1 MLGVAEGATALILSS
16 KDVFRN
22 FSFNF
27 SGTITNRIIFGAT
40 VANCPRD
47 LASPSCTKRL
57 VILACPLIKG
67 CKIPPFSVRR
77 GNLPAFVRDRGVR
90 TRTVVIDS
98 CDRRCD
104 R

>member
-1 MLGVAEGATALILSS
+1 MALVLSS
-16 KDVFRN
+16 KDHFPN
-22 FSFNF
+22 GSFNCR
-27 SGTITNRIIFGAT
+27 GPMTNRIIFGAT

-57 VILACPLIKG
+57 VALACPLING
-67 CKIPPFSVRR
+67 CKMPPFAVRP
-77 GNLPAFVRDRGVR
+77 GNLTAFVRDRHVR
-90 TRTVVIDS
+90 TRTVVMDS